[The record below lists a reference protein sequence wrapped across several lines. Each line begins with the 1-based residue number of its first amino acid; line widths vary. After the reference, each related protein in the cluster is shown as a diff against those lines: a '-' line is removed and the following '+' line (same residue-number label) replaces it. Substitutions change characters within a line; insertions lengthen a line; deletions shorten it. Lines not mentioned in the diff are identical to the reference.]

1 MASEYRDPLA
11 AALSRID
18 ALERENAALKRAQ
31 SDRPATASELEAV
44 RLENE
49 LRHLD
54 LKHDA
59 RVRSLY
65 GEVRPSRAALSPHVA
80 TFAGLAMLVIGL
92 VIAYVTRAPQ
102 VAIGFTV
109 AAALMYLALQWG
121 SVTAR
126 RWIREHEAKRAA
138 LLARIAELRGA
149 APESLRVRVADAT
162 EAREEEGGELV
173 ESETGDDA
181 SSKSRGRAP

>member
-1 MASEYRDPLA
+1 MANEYRDPLA

-65 GEVRPSRAALSPHVA
+65 GEVRPSRAALSPNVA
-80 TFAGLAMLVIGL
+80 TFAGLAMLAIGL
-92 VIAYVTRAPQ
+92 VIAFVTHAPQ
-102 VAIGFTV
+102 VAVGFTF
-109 AAALMYLALQWG
+109 AAALLYIALQWG
-121 SVTAR
+121 SVTVR

-149 APESLRVRVADAT
+149 PLESPRVRVADMA
-162 EAREEEGGELV
+162 EAEEEVDEGV
-173 ESETGDDA
+173 ESATGDDA
-181 SSKSRGRAP
+181 TSKRRGRETP